1 MCQITAKVLLLHQPV
16 CYKPSK
22 TLRHHTYFRLLSSL
36 TRRLTIAIACI
47 ISALSA
53 TAQVDAEQ
61 VMRIGRNILSMEDYM
76 LAIQYFNQ
84 AIKAKPY
91 LSDPYFFRALA
102 KVNLEDYKGAEED
115 CSLALER
122 NKFKAEAYK
131 LRGFAR
137 QNMGRD
143 SLAISDYDAGLAYYP
158 LDKYFLYY
166 KAVAQTETE
175 RFEGADST
183 FAILLKAYPGFEEG
197 YEARGRL
204 NAMRG
209 DTVAALAD
217 IGRALEISKNLLNAR
232 LMRADI
238 EARRRRWGEALTD
251 MDEAIRLRPQE
262 TSLYVNRAFLRYN
275 NDDYFGAMSDYNYAL
290 QLEPDNSAALFNR
303 GLLRYEVRDLD
314 KAAADFS
321 EVLKADPANFHARF
335 NRGLVNLER
344 KRYRDAIADFQS
356 ITQRYPR
363 FYPAFYAIA
372 EARQA
377 MGDTR
382 NAMENVYHAEGLIRK
397 YVSNPEKNPLDRP
410 TIAAAESN
418 DRGNLQNEDES
429 EIDVMNRFNRL
440 VTISSSSESRLSYGD
455 KIKGQVQNR
464 DVRVEPEPIYL
475 ISFYDSDDALR
486 NQSNYFRE
494 LDELNRNHWLPMQL
508 FLSNSVSAPGS
519 ENEITRMFAMI
530 DDLSTAMEKNSAR
543 PVDWLGRAIA
553 YLSLKN
559 YDAALEDLDKAIEA
573 NPQFTVALMA
583 RGAARIVN
591 AQAEGKA
598 ASVSDTPGSDEA
610 ILAARKA
617 QAAASESIADFDAA
631 LALNPR
637 LIYAWFDKGNIYY
650 AVDDFTSALQCFS
663 EAISINPEF
672 GQAYFNRGLT
682 YLRIGN
688 KQQAFADL
696 SKAGELGVLPSYNL
710 LKRMK

>member
-1 MCQITAKVLLLHQPV
+1 MRQSCFFKFF
-16 CYKPSK
+16 PSAI
-22 TLRHHTYFRLLSSL
+22 LR
-36 TRRLTIAIACI
+36 I
-47 ISALSA
+47 IIFSISICSA
-53 TAQVDAEQ
+53 TSINAQVDAEQ

-115 CSLALER
+115 CTLALER

-143 SLAISDYDAGLAYYP
+143 SLAITDYDAGLAYYP

-166 KAVAQTETE
+166 KAVAQTETG
-175 RFEGADST
+175 RFNGADST
-183 FAILLKAYPGFEEG
+183 FSTLLRAYPGFEEG

-204 NAMRG
+204 NATRG

-238 EARRRRWGEALTD
+238 EARRRRWDEALAD
-251 MDEAIRLRPQE
+251 MDEAIKLRPQE

-303 GLLRYEVRDLD
+303 ALLRYEVRDLD
-314 KAAADFS
+314 KAATDFS
-321 EVLKADPANFHARF
+321 EVLKTDPSNFHARF
-335 NRGLVNLER
+335 NRGLINLDR
-344 KRYRDAIADFQS
+344 KRYRDAEADFQL
-356 ITQRYPR
+356 IARHYPK

-372 EARQA
+372 EARQGL
-377 MGDTR
+377 GDHR
-382 NAMENVYHAEGLIRK
+382 GAMENVYHAEGLIRK
-397 YVSNPEKNPLDRP
+397 YVSNPDKNPLDRP

-418 DRGNLQNEDES
+418 DRGTLQDENES
-429 EIDVMNRFNRL
+429 EIDVMNRFNKL
-440 VTISSSSESRLSYGD
+440 VTVSSSSESRLSYGD

-475 ISFYDSDDALR
+475 ISFYDSADALR

-494 LDELNRNHWLPMQL
+494 LEELNRNRWIPRQM
-508 FLSNSVSAPGS
+508 FLSNSSDTPSAES
-519 ENEITRMFAMI
+519 EINRMFTLI
-530 DDLSTAMEKNSAR
+530 DDFTASMVKTSPR

-559 YDAALEDLDKAIEA
+559 YDAALADLDKALEA
-573 NPQFTVALMA
+573 DPQFTVALMA
-583 RGAARIVN
+583 RGAAKI
-591 AQAEGKA
+591 AGAIAEET
-598 ASVSDTPGSDEA
+598 SVSASDTPGSDMA
-610 ILAARKA
+610 LLAARKA
-617 QAAASESIADFDAA
+617 QAAASAAIADFDAA

-637 LIYAWFDKGNIYY
+637 LIYAWFNKGNIYY
-650 AVDDFTSALQCFS
+650 SLDDFTSALQCFS

-688 KQQAFADL
+688 KHQAFADL